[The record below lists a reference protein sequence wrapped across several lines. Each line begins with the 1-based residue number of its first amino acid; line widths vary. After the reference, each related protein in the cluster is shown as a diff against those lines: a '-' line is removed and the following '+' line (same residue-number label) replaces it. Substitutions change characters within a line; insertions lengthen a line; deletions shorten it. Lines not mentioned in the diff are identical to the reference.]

1 MILVIQIISVALGFG
16 FLVFIHELGHF
27 LAARAC
33 NVRVLT
39 FAFGFGPDLI
49 KYTYKGTKYC
59 IKPIPLGGFCSM
71 AGENPQEATG
81 AEGEYLSLKWY
92 KKIFISFM
100 GPFSNYILA
109 VFLFIFV
116 FSSWGVDSISKE
128 SFIGDVLENKPA
140 AQAGLLKG
148 DRIKSID
155 GAEINTW
162 EEMFANLKEKANKQT
177 VFTVERGTYTFDV
190 TITVEKNPVTGA
202 GIIGISPFI
211 EKSDVSF
218 LKAAYLGVKA
228 PIDQTIMTVTYLVN
242 KLFSLEKPDLSGP
255 IGIMKVM
262 GDKTK
267 SGIVDYLKFL
277 ALISVALGM
286 FNLFPIPM
294 VDGGMIVLFAI
305 EGIIRRQI
313 NTKIVQIYN
322 TVGLVFII
330 GIFIFA
336 TYSDL
341 LRLGFGK

>member
-1 MILVIQIISVALGFG
+1 MTLIIQIISVALGFG

-33 NVRVLT
+33 SVRVLT

-59 IKPIPLGGFCSM
+59 IKLIPLGGFCSM
-71 AGENPQEATG
+71 AGENPQEVTG
-81 AEGEYLSLKWY
+81 AEDEYLSLKWY
-92 KKIFISFM
+92 KKILISFM

-116 FSSWGVDSISKE
+116 FSIWGVDSISKE
-128 SFIGDVLENKPA
+128 SLIGSVLENKPA

-155 GAEINTW
+155 GTKIGTW
-162 EEMFANLKEKANKQT
+162 KEMSANLKEKANKQT

-190 TITVEKNPVTGA
+190 TMTVEKNPVTGA
-202 GIIGISPFI
+202 GIIGMSPFV

-218 LKAAYLGVKA
+218 FKAVYLGVKV
-228 PIDQTIMTVTYLVN
+228 PIDQTVMTVTYLVN

-255 IGIMKVM
+255 IGIMKAM

-286 FNLFPIPM
+286 FNLFPVPM

-305 EGIIRRQI
+305 EGIIRKQI
-313 NTKIVQIYN
+313 NAKIVQIYN
-322 TVGLVFII
+322 TIGLVFII

-341 LRLGFGK
+341 LRLGLGK